1 MTPVLSASL
10 FGLAA
15 AATGLATLV
24 AVRFAAGYT
33 RAQAPL
39 FAAFAAGLL
48 IALAILHLIPEALA
62 MTGRAPI
69 LVLAGFGAGFLMQ
82 RGIEAWPGESAPGRG
97 LAFALAPV
105 IAIGLHS
112 SVDGL
117 VYAVTFSVD
126 FFTGLSAAL
135 GLLVHEVPE
144 AIICFVLL
152 QRAGLSDLKSFIWA
166 FVAAGLTTLVFA
178 AGTAP
183 FAATLAEP
191 VLGDMFAVIAGLM
204 LHVGATHM
212 LSHAGEAGWMKS
224 TPLVILGAVAAIGLT
239 GIKSEI
245 QQAAPA
251 PAAGT
256 ADEPGAVPALNGSRS
271 GGI

>member
-1 MTPVLSASL
+1 MTAVLSATL

-15 AATGLATLV
+15 AAIALATLF

-48 IALAILHLIPEALA
+48 IAMAILHLIPEALT
-62 MTGRAPI
+62 MSGRAPI

-82 RGIEAWPGESAPGRG
+82 RGIEAWPGNSRPGGGTG

-135 GLLVHEVPE
+135 GLTVHEVPE

-152 QRAGLSDLKSFIWA
+152 QRAGLSDRKSFIWA
-166 FVAAGLTTLVFA
+166 FVAAGLTTLLA
-178 AGTAP
+178 AALTAP
-183 FAATLAEP
+183 FAASLPAP
-191 VLGDMFAVIAGLM
+191 VLGDVFAVVAGLM

-239 GIKSEI
+239 QIKSELTHPGPAHA
-245 QQAAPA
+245 QA
-251 PAAGT
+251 
-256 ADEPGAVPALNGSRS
+256 GSES
-271 GGI
+271 GQDTP